1 MQVQTQAIKSQRFIY
16 QNFKKNL
23 SKINV
28 SNKAISKLWFSVED
42 TTSEYGFLVSNG
54 NVFLLTLKMIKQ
66 DVTE

>member
-1 MQVQTQAIKSQRFIY
+1 MQVQTQAIKNQRFIY
-16 QNFKKNL
+16 QNLKKNL

>member
-1 MQVQTQAIKSQRFIY
+1 MQVQTQAIKNQRFIY
-16 QNFKKNL
+16 QNLKKNL

-54 NVFLLTLKMIKQ
+54 NVFLLMLKMIKQ